1 MKSPPFAYVTP
12 TRVAEAVEILS
23 SDPDARPLAGG
34 QSLLPLLGVRLA
46 APSLLVDLERIPE
59 LSGIEPNGSSTRIG
73 AMTRQAAG
81 ERSDILKK
89 DFPLLVDGLG
99 QIGYPAI
106 RNRGTIGG
114 SLAHADPAAELP
126 VLATALDASI
136 IVHGTRGERSVR
148 AEDFFLGPFEVDLRP
163 GEVLTSLDL
172 PAPTLNWTFLEL
184 SRREADFAVA
194 MVAVGVEM
202 DGPRCRQARIVV
214 GGAHPTPIRL
224 LDVEQ
229 ALAEAEVDQELAD
242 EIARRA
248 AEQLRPSS
256 DIHGSAEYRRQVA
269 GVLIRRAVLHAT
281 GSRS

>member
-1 MKSPPFAYVTP
+1 MKSPPFGYVTP
-12 TRVAEAVEILS
+12 TRVADAVEMLS

-73 AMTRQAAG
+73 AMTRQAAA
-81 ERSDILKK
+81 ERSTILQTQ
-89 DFPLLVDGLG
+89 FPLLVDGLG

-163 GEVLTSLDL
+163 DELLTFVDL
-172 PAPTLNWTFLEL
+172 PASTLNWTFLEL
-184 SRREADFAVA
+184 SRREADFAVV

-202 DGPRCRQARIVV
+202 DGPRCMQARVVV
-214 GGAHPTPIRL
+214 GGAHPTPIRIL
-224 LDVEQ
+224 AAEQ
-229 ALAEAEVDQELAD
+229 AMSGAEVDRELAD
-242 EIARRA
+242 DIARRA
-248 AEQLRPSS
+248 AEQLRPGS

>member
-1 MKSPPFAYVTP
+1 MKSPPFAYAAP
-12 TRVAEAVEILS
+12 TSVADAVGLLGTE
-23 SDPDARPLAGG
+23 PDARPLAGG

-59 LSGIEPNGSSTRIG
+59 LAGITGDGDRTRIG

-81 ERSDILKK
+81 ERSGVLRERL
-89 DFPLLVDGLG
+89 PLLVDGIG

-126 VLATALDASI
+126 VLATALDATI
-136 IVHGTRGERSVR
+136 VVHGAQGERAVR

-163 GEVLTSLDL
+163 GELLTFLDV
-172 PAPTLNWTFLEL
+172 PADTLEWTFLEL

-202 DGPRCRQARIVV
+202 DGRRCARARIVV

-224 LDVEQ
+224 VEAEQ
-229 ALAEAEVDQELAD
+229 ALTGAEVDADLAT
-242 EIARRA
+242 EVARRGA
-248 AEQLRPSS
+248 AQLRPAS
-256 DIHGSAEYRRQVA
+256 DIHGSADYRRQVA
-269 GVLIRRAVLHAT
+269 GVLIRRAVLQAT
-281 GSRS
+281 GSPR